1 MEIIA
6 KPLKSLIN
14 ETHSLSKDSKLAV
27 DDDDADK
34 MLRVHL
40 SYVWA
45 TPCDATSVLC
55 NRIMSDVCPIA
66 L

>member
-1 MEIIA
+1 MDIIA
-6 KPLKSLIN
+6 KPLNSLVK
-14 ETHSLSKDSKLAV
+14 ETHYLQKDPKLV
-27 DDDDADK
+27 DDADK
-34 MLRVHL
+34 TVRVHL
-40 SYVWA
+40 SYVWD